1 MYSLPNIEPLCCSM
15 SGTNCCFLTCIQVSQ
30 EAGKVVWYSHLFQNF
45 SQFSVIHTIKG
56 FSAINEAE
64 VGVVNGSY
72 LLIRNI
78 SKLIISERYMV
89 PRLKAILLF

>member
-1 MYSLPNIEPLCCSM
+1 M
-15 SGTNCCFLTCIQVSQ
+15 SGTNCCFLTRIQVSQ
-30 EAGKVVWYSHLFQNF
+30 EAGKVGWYSHLFKNF
-45 SQFSVIHTIKG
+45 SQFVVVHTVKG

-64 VGVVNGSY
+64 VGVVNESY